1 MCSRRGFTATL
12 KDQKIKTGNLRID
25 VLSIRFFFA
34 LIRLCPQLISS
45 LKTLCRNV
53 QLLLMD
59 EIKKRYVTAVSF
71 GIYILFTAVR
81 ALASS
86 SNVPVTIGTIVVT
99 ANATAPD
106 FQTGDVDTELTPAF
120 YSVIKRKR
128 FEGKIEDLSQVI
140 KEEPSIQVR
149 QSGGMGSFSSISIR
163 GSSSDQVNIFLDGI
177 LLNDASGGGVDLS
190 NISLSD
196 VGAIEIYR
204 GITPVN
210 FGQASI
216 GGVVNIRT
224 RRTKKGLKSSIT
236 TGYGSFH
243 TRKLGAFINCKPG
256 RWDYLISGDYLASDN
271 DFRFLNDKGTV
282 FNKADDRIERRHNA
296 QFDQQNLLTKFGL
309 DITDDI
315 RIDLLNQCFL
325 KDQNLPDWKNNKTTR
340 TSFDTKRDITTFKLT
355 ANNIGP
361 IHLNTSTQVYYGWKN
376 EDYDDRLGQIGLGRQ
391 HTISNTRRC
400 GTNIFLEWLNNWN
413 TVGLMLHFQHEK
425 YDSKDHLNRSNPTES
440 GRNLFSLALQD
451 SIAFFQDSLIITP
464 ALRLTR
470 LRDRLMGTT
479 SIFSGVQMPGN
490 SRRDSHF
497 SPQIGLKY
505 RPLSWLTLKTN
516 LGRYVREPSFFELF
530 GDRGFFLGNEN
541 LRAEKGVNFD
551 LGLEINLFPEGPWLR
566 HVSISCAYFHS
577 NVNDLITRSFDARGV
592 GKSVNISK
600 TEIHGIE
607 TGFKMNFL
615 KIFRFIANAT
625 WQDTENQSDIKAF
638 NGNYLPGRYRRS
650 YLERIEAMYDGLKV
664 WSEIIEEKGV
674 YYDTANL
681 LRAKDKKEI
690 NAGISWRFRSAL
702 LTFEARNLEDE
713 QHEDFNGFPMP
724 GRSYYF
730 TLKYSF

>member
-1 MCSRRGFTATL
+1 MDKIKRQYVTLISLEVFIFFTA
-12 KDQKIKTGNLRID
+12 IKT
-25 VLSIRFFFA
+25 
-34 LIRLCPQLISS
+34 
-45 LKTLCRNV
+45 
-53 QLLLMD
+53 
-59 EIKKRYVTAVSF
+59 
-71 GIYILFTAVR
+71 
-81 ALASS
+81 LASDLS
-86 SNVPVTIGTIVVT
+86 VPVNMGTIIVT
-99 ANATAPD
+99 ANSTAPD
-106 FQTGDVDTELTPAF
+106 FQTGDVDTEQTPAF
-120 YSVIKRKR
+120 YSIIKRKK
-128 FEGKIEDLSQVI
+128 FEGKIEGLSQI
-140 KEEPSIQVR
+140 LKQEPGIQVR

-204 GITPVN
+204 GITPAN
-210 FGQASI
+210 FAQSSI

-224 RRTKKGLKSSIT
+224 RRIKRGIKSSIT
-236 TGYGSFH
+236 TGYGSFN
-243 TRKLGAFINCKPG
+243 TRKLGAFINYKPG
-256 RWDYLISGDYLASDN
+256 KWDCLISGDYLGSDN
-271 DFRFLNDKGTV
+271 DFRFLNNMGTV

-296 QFDQQNLLTKFGL
+296 EFDQKNLLTKFGL
-309 DITDDI
+309 DITDSV

-325 KDQNLPDWKNNKTTR
+325 KDQDLPDWKNNRSTR
-340 TSFDTKRDITTFKLT
+340 TSFDTRRDITAFKFT
-355 ANNIGP
+355 ADDVGP

-391 HTISNTRRC
+391 HNIYHTRRC

-413 TVGLMLHFQHEK
+413 TVGLMLHFQHER
-425 YDSKDHLNRSNPTES
+425 YDSQDQLKQSNPTES
-440 GRNLFSLALQD
+440 KRNLFSLALQD
-451 SIAFFQDSLIITP
+451 SLAFFQDSLIITP
-464 ALRLTR
+464 ALRLTH
-470 LRDRLMGTT
+470 LRDRLMGTR
-479 SIFSGVQMPGN
+479 SIFSGVQMPGS
-490 SRRDSHF
+490 SREETHF

-541 LRAEKGVNFD
+541 LKAEKGVNFD
-551 LGLEINLFPEGPWLR
+551 LGLEVNLFPEWPWLR
-566 HVSISCAYFHS
+566 HIHIDCAYFHS
-577 NVNDLITRSFDARGV
+577 RVNDLITRSFDARGV

-600 TEIHGIE
+600 TKISGIE
-607 TGFKMNFL
+607 TGFKMDFL

-638 NGNYLPGRYRRS
+638 NGNRLPGRYRRS

-664 WSEIIEEKGV
+664 WSEIMEEEGV

-681 LRAKDKKEI
+681 LKAKDKEEI
-690 NAGISWRFRSAL
+690 NAGVSWQLRSAL
-702 LTFEARNLEDE
+702 LTLEARNLKNE
-713 QHEDFNGFPMP
+713 QYEDFNGFPMP